1 MKLPLT
7 YYRGENVTKIAKDLI
22 GKRLVTHFNKQL
34 TSGIV
39 VETEA
44 YSFVEKGCHAYK
56 GMTPRNAPM
65 FEPGGISYVY
75 LCYGIHHLF
84 NIVTNGKHRA
94 DAVLIRALQPLEG
107 EKHMMKRMQTQ
118 TIKRLT
124 SGPGKLTR
132 ALGITLAANA
142 MSLRSAQLWLEDGS
156 WSGDI
161 EAKPRI
167 GIDYA
172 GEDALL
178 PWRFMAKDN
187 GWISK

>member
-1 MKLPLT
+1 VKLPLT

-56 GMTPRNAPM
+56 GTTPRNAPM

>member
-7 YYRGENVTKIAKDLI
+7 YYRGENVIKIAKDLI

-34 TSGIV
+34 TSGVV

-142 MSLRSAQLWLEDGS
+142 MSLRSAQLWLEDGL

-161 EAKPRI
+161 EAKTRI

>member
-1 MKLPLT
+1 VKLPLT

-22 GKRLVTHFNKQL
+22 GKRLITCFNKQL
-34 TSGIV
+34 TSGVV

-56 GMTPRNAPM
+56 GMTPRNSPM

-107 EKHMMKRMQTQ
+107 EAHMMRRMQTK
-118 TIKRLT
+118 TTKRIT

-142 MSLRSAQLWLEDGS
+142 MSLRSTHLWLEDGS
-156 WSGDI
+156 WPGDI
-161 EAKPRI
+161 EANPRI

-172 GEDALL
+172 GDDALL
-178 PWRFMAKDN
+178 PWRFIAKDN
-187 GWISK
+187 VWISK

>member
-1 MKLPLT
+1 VKLPLT

-22 GKRLVTHFNKQL
+22 GKRLITCFNKQL
-34 TSGIV
+34 TSGVV

-44 YSFVEKGCHAYK
+44 YSFIEKGCHAYK

-107 EKHMMKRMQTQ
+107 EAHMMRRMQTK
-118 TIKRLT
+118 TTKRIT

-142 MSLRSAQLWLEDGS
+142 MSLRSTHLWLEDGS

-161 EAKPRI
+161 EANPRI

-172 GEDALL
+172 GDDALL
-178 PWRFMAKDN
+178 PWRFIAKDN
-187 GWISK
+187 VWISK